1 MTIITYTPPRVK
13 FFSQEN
19 KQERKGCGCGCGCG
33 GARGMKKRT
42 PARPFLFCMIYVAKN
57 ATAIAPGPT
66 CVPMV
71 LPMR

>member
-33 GARGMKKRT
+33 GARGMKKG
-42 PARPFLFCMIYVAKN
+42 RPR
-57 ATAIAPGPT
+57 
-66 CVPMV
+66 VPLCFV
-71 LPMR
+71 